1 MQADVV
7 PISTSI
13 LERLAALD
21 VDVARVLRTA
31 NLPRSRFDGGKAR
44 VTTAEFFALWRA
56 VEEVGGA
63 ARDVGLRIGA
73 DPTPH
78 HQNVPHMAALA
89 SSNLGEALAR
99 LARYK
104 RLVCPEEITIDVV
117 RGEARM
123 RYEWLLAEEGPPAT
137 LIDGIFASAL
147 RLAREGTGKPVVPRR
162 IELARRRA
170 HQPMLE
176 RHFGCSV
183 RFDAPVDLFVFD
195 AKALAEPF
203 VTRNAALLEIIVPG
217 LDAALNEA
225 SQRGARRSLTD
236 DVRSALSQRIS
247 GERPAVEK
255 VAKSLGMSGRTLQRR
270 LEELGT
276 TYQALLDDVRR
287 RSARRLL
294 AKTDLD
300 AGEVAFLLGF
310 EELNSFTRAFQG
322 WEGMT
327 PLRWRARHAGHENKR
342 GANA

>member
-1 MQADVV
+1 VQADVV
-7 PISTSI
+7 PISASI
-13 LERLAALD
+13 LERLSTLE

-31 NLPRSRFDGGKAR
+31 NVPHSRFEGGKAR

-56 VEEVGGA
+56 IEEVGGGG
-63 ARDVGLRIGA
+63 RDLGLRIGA

-78 HQNVPHMAALA
+78 HQNVASMAALA
-89 SSNLGEALAR
+89 SPNLSEALKR

-104 RLVCPEEITIDVV
+104 RLVCPEQIVIDVV
-117 RGEARM
+117 RGEARL

-137 LIDGIFASAL
+137 LMDGIFASVL
-147 RLAREGTGKPVVPRR
+147 RLARQGTGKPIAPRR

-170 HQPMLE
+170 NEAMLE
-176 RHFGCSV
+176 RHFGCKV

-203 VTRNAALLEIIVPG
+203 VTHNAELLEVIVPG
-217 LDAALNEA
+217 LEAAVHKGA
-225 SQRGARRSLTD
+225 GARRSLAD
-236 DVRSALSQRIS
+236 DVRRALSQRIS

-276 TYQALLDDVRR
+276 SYQALLDEVRR

-294 AKTDLD
+294 VKTDLD
-300 AGEVAFLLGF
+300 TGEVAFLLGF
-310 EELNSFTRAFQG
+310 EELNSFTRAFHA
-322 WEGMT
+322 WEGTT
-327 PLRWRARHAGHENKR
+327 PARWRASQASHGNGK
-342 GANA
+342 GATP